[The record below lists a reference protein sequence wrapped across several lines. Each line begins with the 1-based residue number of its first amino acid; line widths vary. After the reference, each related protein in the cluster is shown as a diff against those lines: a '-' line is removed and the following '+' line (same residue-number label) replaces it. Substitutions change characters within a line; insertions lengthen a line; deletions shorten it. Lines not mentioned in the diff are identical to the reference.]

1 MCGCSETRVSENT
14 LFAFQIRG
22 AVEGET
28 HTVDFSIGKN
38 STEGK
43 THMMCVE
50 GTEGTETWLGL
61 SVVSVNNNE

>member
-1 MCGCSETRVSENT
+1 MCGCSETHVSENT
-14 LFAFQIRG
+14 LFTFQIRG

-50 GTEGTETWLGL
+50 GTEGT
-61 SVVSVNNNE
+61 